1 MKKIFTLAIACLA
14 AFAAQAQVT
23 ITFNGQPVQSGDV
36 LEITPTVIDLGGGYT
51 ILDWTQDPTF
61 TNEGT
66 TVANLSVT
74 VTKDYTEG
82 PALAW
87 CGLNNGSCLPDFP
100 TSQNLTLALQP
111 SAFTTMFLHPEGEVD
126 DNIDCSVTVQVMAGF
141 DFTSFKMHFVYSD
154 AAGIDGLTVGTQ
166 GAKVVDGGLE
176 LPATSW
182 SIYAIDGR
190 LVAKGTNATTKTLP
204 AGIYVVKCGQ
214 KSQKLLVK

>member
-36 LEITPTVIDLGGGYT
+36 LEITPTVLDLGGGQG
-51 ILDWTQDPTF
+51 IVDWTTEPTI
-61 TNEGT
+61 TNTGSSN
-66 TVANLSVT
+66 VNLNVT
-74 VTKDYTEG
+74 ASKDYESG
-82 PALAW
+82 PNLYW
-87 CGLNNGSCLPDFP
+87 CGI
-100 TSQNLTLALQP
+100 TSNCANIPGQSETRSTTLAP
-111 SAFTTMFLHPEGEVD
+111 GGMAFVFLHPEAEIGEYLDCTANVVVSAGL
-126 DNIDCSVTVQVMAGF
+126 NI
-141 DFTSFKMHFVYSD
+141 TSFKMHFVYSD